1 MVKFSSRFWAP
12 VSVLDMEPF
21 PRRLDDETLET
32 LRRIHAELELDEH
45 VSTWIYSHV
54 NYEHIFKI
62 KMYKILLSGELMIPI
77 SIVEWIRVD
86 AVWYLLV
93 PIMLLLSRC

>member
-1 MVKFSSRFWAP
+1 M
-12 VSVLDMEPF
+12 DMEPF

-45 VSTWIYSHV
+45 VSTCIYSHV

-62 KMYKILLSGELMIPI
+62 KMYTILLSGELMIPI
-77 SIVEWIRVD
+77 SIVEWI
-86 AVWYLLV
+86 LLV
-93 PIMLLLSRC
+93 ALELMLFDFSLYQLCC